1 MRESHPVTCEA
12 HLFIPSYLMQ
22 LKKKKRFNTIVDYM
36 FMSSPDWYVDILTP
50 KVMVLGGR
58 EMIRS

>member
-22 LKKKKRFNTIVDYM
+22 LKKKRFNTIVDYM